1 MSPAHPPT
9 DRRRFLAAS
18 AAASLSML
26 AATRSGRAARA
37 AARAP
42 LRLGLVTY
50 NWGKDLPLPELLA
63 VCARTGFSGV
73 ELRSGHAHGVEPG
86 IGVDQRAEVR
96 RRFADSPVQLVGLGS
111 ACEYHAA
118 DQAVVR
124 RNIDQTKA
132 FIDLSAELGG
142 SGVKVRP
149 NALPAE
155 VPIEKTLE
163 QIGDALRVVGD
174 YAAAAGQQIRLEV
187 HGRGTQEI
195 PRIKRIMEVADHPH
209 VVVCWNCNPT
219 DLAGSGFDA
228 NFAALAPWMG
238 TVHIHD
244 LRPGKVDYPWDAL
257 FAKLKACTAAGFTG
271 WCLLEDGAVPAD
283 VPTAMEESRRQF
295 ERLVS

>member
-1 MSPAHPPT
+1 
-9 DRRRFLAAS
+9 
-18 AAASLSML
+18 
-26 AATRSGRAARA
+26 
-37 AARAP
+37 
-42 LRLGLVTY
+42 
-50 NWGKDLPLPELLA
+50 
-63 VCARTGFSGV
+63 
-73 ELRSGHAHGVEPG
+73 
-86 IGVDQRAEVR
+86 
-96 RRFADSPVQLVGLGS
+96 
-111 ACEYHAA
+111 
-118 DQAVVR
+118 
-124 RNIDQTKA
+124 
-132 FIDLSAELGG
+132 
-142 SGVKVRP
+142 
-149 NALPAE
+149 